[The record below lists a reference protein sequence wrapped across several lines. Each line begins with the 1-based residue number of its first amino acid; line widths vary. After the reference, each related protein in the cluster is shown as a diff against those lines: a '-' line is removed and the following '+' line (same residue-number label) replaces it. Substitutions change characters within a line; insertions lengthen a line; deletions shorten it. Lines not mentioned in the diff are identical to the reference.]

1 MKTTIK
7 LVLIYFAYQLVFG
20 AAMMGLTYVWPI
32 GQTAMLAW
40 SLLLSGVAMT
50 VHLAAFGY
58 IDLRRALRPVG
69 ADALLCSTVCVVG
82 GILFCNALSGFIIL
96 PDWLKSDFTALSHSV
111 LGIFCIALLAPWVE
125 ELLFRGVILQ
135 RLNRGRKSPWRG
147 IVISA
152 LVFGLIHVNPAQ
164 VFFAFLM
171 GLVLG
176 WITVQTHSLVP
187 AIVGHVLN
195 NSLSV
200 AELVAID
207 GSHKV
212 TDYTILPIS
221 TLLMTAFSGLLMII
235 VTGWQLTQET
245 PLDIETENN
254 LNNTKEK

>member
-1 MKTTIK
+1 
-7 LVLIYFAYQLVFG
+7 
-20 AAMMGLTYVWPI
+20 
-32 GQTAMLAW
+32 
-40 SLLLSGVAMT
+40 
-50 VHLAAFGY
+50 
-58 IDLRRALRPVG
+58 
-69 ADALLCSTVCVVG
+69 
-82 GILFCNALSGFIIL
+82 
-96 PDWLKSDFTALSHSV
+96 
-111 LGIFCIALLAPWVE
+111 
-125 ELLFRGVILQ
+125 
-135 RLNRGRKSPWRG
+135 
-147 IVISA
+147 
-152 LVFGLIHVNPAQ
+152 
-164 VFFAFLM
+164 M

-200 AELVAID
+200 AELITID
-207 GSHKV
+207 GNHKV